1 MIDTIYGKIK
11 LSVSITQN
19 IKLMKTITAFIAA
32 LVLTSGCN
40 NRETSESYKEAEST
54 TIASYAKAEV
64 TSGEEKSIQESVAV
78 PGRVEL
84 KLPSKIIKNA
94 QVQFQVKNMNES
106 HSRILSCLKTY
117 NAYIGSDNSS
127 TSGYQLQSDIVI
139 RVPSESFDM
148 LLKDILKES
157 IYTNYANTTT
167 EDVTAQF
174 VDIEARM
181 KTKKDVEQRYTALL
195 RDAKKIQDILDI
207 EEKLRVIR
215 EEIESAEGQLR
226 LMKDQVS
233 YSTISL
239 NMYQKLDYQPEPN
252 TGFISSVLEA
262 FIKGW
267 RSMTDLFIGIIRV
280 WPFVLIWIGV
290 LFVVYRKFWSKK

>member
-40 NRETSESYKEAEST
+40 NRETSESFKAAEST
-54 TIASYAKAEV
+54 TIASLAKDEA

-94 QVQFQVKNMNES
+94 QLQFQVKNMNES

-167 EDVTAQF
+167 EDITAQF

-195 RDAKKIQDILDI
+195 REAKK
-207 EEKLRVIR
+207 
-215 EEIESAEGQLR
+215 
-226 LMKDQVS
+226 
-233 YSTISL
+233 
-239 NMYQKLDYQPEPN
+239 N
-252 TGFISSVLEA
+252 TGHT
-262 FIKGW
+262 GH
-267 RSMTDLFIGIIRV
+267 R
-280 WPFVLIWIGV
+280 
-290 LFVVYRKFWSKK
+290 RKVTCNTRGN